1 VKPDTKTAMRQL
13 IGQIRTAIP
22 FDLPEARTCDG
33 PCEGCSM
40 KLLTYL
46 ETEVENWEYRLDE
59 GETPNFGD
67 LNRLAKSAGRI
78 HRVLEKNGLTGSPK
92 KTPTD
97 N

>member
-1 VKPDTKTAMRQL
+1 
-13 IGQIRTAIP
+13 
-22 FDLPEARTCDG
+22 
-33 PCEGCSM
+33 M

-46 ETEVENWEYRLDE
+46 ESEVENWEYRLDE

-67 LNRLAKSAGRI
+67 LNRLAKSAGKI
-78 HRVLEKNGLTGSPK
+78 HRVLEKNGLTETQK